1 MAAAAATA
9 SVATITMDRTMSCAS
24 TLVVIFA
31 IAFATA
37 FAMAFAMAFTAA
49 AVVAFVAAAAVT
61 SLTQRLLFFDCSY
74 GYGFGCVRDY
84 G

>member
-9 SVATITMDRTMSCAS
+9 SVATITMDRTMSCAL
-24 TLVVIFA
+24 TFVAIFT

-37 FAMAFAMAFTAA
+37 FVIAFAMAFTAA
-49 AVVAFVAAAAVT
+49 AAVASAAAAAAA
-61 SLTQRLLFFDCSY
+61 SLPQRLLFFYCSH